1 MIINI
6 IYNLSWFLSVV
17 SEKQIALMIILL
29 STSQMSKKE
38 EILEFAHWWSKLS
51 QHSKHLQSFFL
62 LNSTVGCLLIDEA
75 EAFVFTSV
83 SGEQVVT
90 VVTKPPYGILY
101 QTTQLVVTTEIMLSI
116 FFLLHFNKYS

>member
-83 SGEQVVT
+83 SGDSGRYSGYKT
-90 VVTKPPYGILY
+90 SIWDP
-101 QTTQLVVTTEIMLSI
+101 LSDNTIGCNHRDYVIHI
-116 FFLLHFNKYS
+116 FFTSL